1 MMSEMRV
8 RKWFVVMEWDNGARD
23 ELYGGD
29 LPDCVTDEIENYA
42 RECEQ
47 YINEGW
53 EVNNG

>member
-8 RKWFVVMEWDNGARD
+8 KKWFVVMEWDNGARD

-29 LPDCVTDEIENYA
+29 VPDCVTDEIENYA